1 MKPDEKIEKTL
12 LSNGVRI
19 LSQRMPHVQSV
30 SMGVWVSIGSRDETD
45 AENGLSH
52 FIEHMMFKGTQKRS
66 AFEIAKAFDAIGGY
80 TNAFTSMENT
90 CYHAKVMANHLGTM
104 SEILTDIFLNS
115 LFDEAEIEK
124 ERPVIFQEIGM
135 MEDTP
140 DEYVHQLAARSF
152 WGDNPL
158 GRSILGTHDN
168 ILQFDSKN
176 IRSFFDRLYQPERI
190 VVTAVGNIEHDRLVD
205 LARPAFE
212 AIQTGQFYV
221 RPIPARDVPQGH
233 FNVGQNIHVHS
244 KDIEQAHI
252 CLNALGLP
260 TTDPR
265 RYVLSLMNTILG
277 GNMSSRLFQQIREQ
291 RGLAYSVYSFVSSFV
306 DTGMTGAYAGVDPV
320 NAFET
325 VELILD
331 SLQSLKDIPVTDDEL
346 QHAKE
351 FTKGNL
357 LMASESN
364 ENQMARLAQGEFHF
378 GRYTPLK
385 EILGEIDRVTPADI
399 QILAEELFQKNLM
412 TLTIYGPEPE
422 ASQFEQLM
430 MA

>member
-1 MKPDEKIEKTL
+1 MNPEDSIEKTL

-30 SMGVWVSIGSRDETD
+30 SMGVWVNIGSRDETD

-90 CYHAKVMANHLGTM
+90 CYHAKVMANHLETM

-135 MEDTP
+135 LEDTP
-140 DEYVHQLAARSF
+140 DEYVHQLAAQSF

-168 ILQFDSKN
+168 ILQFDSKK
-176 IRSFFDRLYQPERI
+176 IRSFFERLYQPDRI
-190 VVTAVGNIEHDRLVD
+190 VVTAVGNIAHDRLVD

-212 AIQTGQFYV
+212 AIQAGN
-221 RPIPARDVPQGH
+221 PIPARDIPQGH
-233 FNVGQNIHVHS
+233 FNAGQNIYRHP

-252 CLNALGLP
+252 CLNSRGLS

-265 RYVLSLMNTILG
+265 RYVSSLMNTILG

-306 DTGMTGAYAGVDPV
+306 DTGMSGAYAGVDPGSC
-320 NAFET
+320 F
-325 VELILD
+325 
-331 SLQSLKDIPVTDDEL
+331 
-346 QHAKE
+346 
-351 FTKGNL
+351 
-357 LMASESN
+357 
-364 ENQMARLAQGEFHF
+364 
-378 GRYTPLK
+378 
-385 EILGEIDRVTPADI
+385 
-399 QILAEELFQKNLM
+399 
-412 TLTIYGPEPE
+412 
-422 ASQFEQLM
+422 
-430 MA
+430 

>member
-1 MKPDEKIEKTL
+1 LKPDDRIEKTL

-30 SMGVWVSIGSRDETD
+30 SMGVWVNIGSRDETD

-90 CYHAKVMANHLGTM
+90 CYHAKVMANHLDTM

-135 MEDTP
+135 LEDTP

-176 IRSFFDRLYQPERI
+176 IRSFFERLYQPDRI
-190 VVTAVGNIEHDRLVD
+190 VVTAVGNIEHDHLVD

-212 AIQTGQFYV
+212 AIPSGN
-221 RPIPARDVPQGH
+221 PIQARDIPQGH
-233 FNVGQNIHVHS
+233 FHVGIHP
-244 KDIEQAHI
+244 KDLEQVHI
-252 CLNALGLP
+252 CLNARGLA

-265 RYVLSLMNTILG
+265 RFVASLMNTILG

-291 RGLAYSVYSFVSSFV
+291 RGLAYSVYSFFSSFV
-306 DTGMTGAYAGVDPV
+306 DTGMSGAYAGVDPV
-320 NAFET
+320 NAYET
-325 VELILD
+325 VEIILNT
-331 SLQSLKDIPVTDDEL
+331 LQDLKDSPVTDDEL
-346 QHAKE
+346 LHAKE

-378 GRYTPLK
+378 GRYTPLQ
-385 EILGEIDRVTPADI
+385 EILDGIDRVTPADI
-399 QILAEELFQKNLM
+399 RMLSEEIFHKKQM
-412 TLTIYGPEPE
+412 TLTLHGPVPE
-422 ASQFEQLM
+422 SSQFEQLM

>member
-1 MKPDEKIEKTL
+1 
-12 LSNGVRI
+12 
-19 LSQRMPHVQSV
+19 
-30 SMGVWVSIGSRDETD
+30 MGVWVNIGSRDETD

-90 CYHAKVMANHLGTM
+90 CYHAKVMANHLETM

-135 MEDTP
+135 LEDTP

-168 ILQFDSKN
+168 ILQFDSKT
-176 IRSFFDRLYQPERI
+176 IRSFFERLYQPNRI

-212 AIQTGQFYV
+212 AIQSGN
-221 RPIPARDVPQGH
+221 PIPARGIPQGH
-233 FNVGQNIHVHS
+233 FNVGIHP
-244 KDIEQAHI
+244 KDLEQVHI
-252 CLNALGLP
+252 CLNTRGLS

-265 RYVLSLMNTILG
+265 RFVSSLMNTILG

-306 DTGMTGAYAGVDPV
+306 ETGMSGAYAGVDPD

-325 VELILD
+325 VELILNT
-331 SLQSLKDIPVTDDEL
+331 LQSLKDSPVTEDEL
-346 QHAKE
+346 HHAKE

-378 GRYTPLK
+378 ERYTPLQ
-385 EILGEIDRVTPADI
+385 EILDGIDGVTPADI
-399 QILAEELFQKNLM
+399 QVLAEEMFLKNQM
-412 TLTIYGPEPE
+412 TLTLHGPVTET
-422 ASQFEQLM
+422 SQFEQLM

>member
-1 MKPDEKIEKTL
+1 MKPDDRIEKTL

-30 SMGVWVSIGSRDETD
+30 SMGVWVNIGSRDETD

-90 CYHAKVMANHLGTM
+90 CYHAKVMANHLETM

-115 LFDEAEIEK
+115 LFDEAEIDK

-135 MEDTP
+135 LEDTP
-140 DEYVHQLAARSF
+140 DEYVHQLAAQSF

-168 ILQFDSKN
+168 ILQFDSKK
-176 IRSFFDRLYQPERI
+176 IRSFFERLYQPDRI

-212 AIQTGQFYV
+212 AIQTGN
-221 RPIPARDVPQGH
+221 PIPARGIPQGH
-233 FNVGQNIHVHS
+233 FSVGIHP
-244 KDIEQAHI
+244 KDLEQAHI
-252 CLNALGLP
+252 CLNSQGLS

-306 DTGMTGAYAGVDPV
+306 DTGMSGAYAGVDPV
-320 NAFET
+320 HAFET
-325 VELILD
+325 VDLILNT
-331 SLQSLKDIPVTDDEL
+331 LQSLKDSPVTEDEL

-378 GRYTPLK
+378 GHYTPLK
-385 EILGEIDRVTPADI
+385 EILDQIDQVTPSDI
-399 QILAEELFQKNLM
+399 RMLAEELFQKNQM
-412 TLTIYGPEPE
+412 TLTLHGPVPE
-422 ASQFEQLM
+422 TSQFEQLM
-430 MA
+430 MT

>member
-1 MKPDEKIEKTL
+1 LKPDDRIEKTL

-30 SMGVWVSIGSRDETD
+30 SMGVWVNIGSRDETD

-90 CYHAKVMANHLGTM
+90 CYHAKVMANHLDTM

-135 MEDTP
+135 LEDTP

-176 IRSFFDRLYQPERI
+176 IRSFFERLYQPDRI
-190 VVTAVGNIEHDRLVD
+190 VVTAVGNIEHDHLVD

-212 AIQTGQFYV
+212 AIPSGN
-221 RPIPARDVPQGH
+221 PIQARDIPQGH
-233 FNVGQNIHVHS
+233 FHVGIHP
-244 KDIEQAHI
+244 KDLEQVHI
-252 CLNALGLP
+252 CLNARGLA

-265 RYVLSLMNTILG
+265 RFVASLMNTILG

-291 RGLAYSVYSFVSSFV
+291 RGLAYSVYSFFSSFV
-306 DTGMTGAYAGVDPV
+306 DTGMSGAYAGVDPV
-320 NAFET
+320 NAYET
-325 VELILD
+325 VEIILNT
-331 SLQSLKDIPVTDDEL
+331 LQDLKDSPVTDDEL
-346 QHAKE
+346 LHAKE

-378 GRYTPLK
+378 ERYTPLQ
-385 EILGEIDRVTPADI
+385 EILDGIDGVTPADI
-399 QILAEELFQKNLM
+399 QVLAEEMFLKNQM
-412 TLTIYGPEPE
+412 TLTLHGPVTET
-422 ASQFEQLM
+422 SQFEQLM

>member
-1 MKPDEKIEKTL
+1 LKPDERIEKTL

-30 SMGVWVSIGSRDETD
+30 SMGVWVNIGSRDETD

-90 CYHAKVMANHLGTM
+90 CYHAKVMANHLETM

-135 MEDTP
+135 LEDTP

-168 ILQFDSKN
+168 ILQFDSKT
-176 IRSFFDRLYQPERI
+176 IRSFFERLYQPDRI

-212 AIQTGQFYV
+212 AIQTGN
-221 RPIPARDVPQGH
+221 PIPARDIPQGH
-233 FNVGQNIHVHS
+233 FNVGIHP
-244 KDIEQAHI
+244 KDLEQAHI
-252 CLNALGLP
+252 CLNSRGLS

-306 DTGMTGAYAGVDPV
+306 DTGMSGAYAGVDPV
-320 NAFET
+320 HAFET
-325 VELILD
+325 VGLILNT
-331 SLQSLKDIPVTDDEL
+331 LQSLKDSPVTEDEL
-346 QHAKE
+346 QHAKD

-378 GRYTPLK
+378 GRYTPLQ
-385 EILGEIDRVTPADI
+385 EILDQIDRVTPSDI
-399 QILAEELFQKNLM
+399 RMLAEEIFLKDQM
-412 TLTIYGPEPE
+412 TLTLHGPVPE

>member
-1 MKPDEKIEKTL
+1 MKPEENIEKTL

-30 SMGVWVSIGSRDETD
+30 SMGVWVNIGSRDETD

-52 FIEHMMFKGTQKRS
+52 FIEHMIFKGTQKRS

-80 TNAFTSMENT
+80 SNAFTSMENT
-90 CYHAKVMANHLGTM
+90 CYHAKVMGNHLETV

-135 MEDTP
+135 LEDTP

-152 WGDNPL
+152 WGESPL
-158 GRSILGTHDN
+158 GRSILGTRDN
-168 ILQFDSKN
+168 IQQFDSKT
-176 IRSFFDRLYQPERI
+176 IRSFFDRRYQPDRI
-190 VVTAVGNIEHDRLVD
+190 VVTAVGNIEHDHLVD

-212 AIQTGQFYV
+212 VIQTGEPV
-221 RPIPARDVPQGH
+221 SDRGIPRGPFH
-233 FNVGQNIHVHS
+233 MGQNINWHQ
-244 KDIEQAHI
+244 KDLEQVHI
-252 CLNALGLP
+252 CLNARGLA
-260 TTDPR
+260 TTDSR
-265 RYVLSLMNTILG
+265 RFVASLMNTILG

-291 RGLAYSVYSFVSSFV
+291 RGLAYSVYSFVSSFE
-306 DTGMTGAYAGVDPV
+306 DTGMSGAYAGVDPIH
-320 NAFET
+320 AYET
-325 VELILD
+325 VEIILNT
-331 SLQSLKDIPVTDDEL
+331 LQSLTDGPVTDDEL
-346 QHAKE
+346 LHAKE

-378 GRYTPLK
+378 GRYTPLQ
-385 EILGEIDRVTPADI
+385 EILDGIDRVTPADI
-399 QILAEELFQKNLM
+399 RKLSEEIFQKNQM
-412 TLTIYGPEPE
+412 TLTLHGPVTES
-422 ASQFEQLM
+422 SQFEQLM
-430 MA
+430 TA

>member
-1 MKPDEKIEKTL
+1 MKPDDRIEKTL

-30 SMGVWVSIGSRDETD
+30 SMGVWVNIGSRDETD

-90 CYHAKVMANHLGTM
+90 CYHAKVMANHLETM

-115 LFDEAEIEK
+115 LFDETEIEK

-135 MEDTP
+135 LEDTP

-176 IRSFFDRLYQPERI
+176 IRSFFERLYQPDRI

-212 AIQTGQFYV
+212 AIQTGN
-221 RPIPARDVPQGH
+221 PIPNRGVPQSH
-233 FNVGQNIHVHS
+233 FHVGIHP
-244 KDIEQAHI
+244 KDLEQVHI
-252 CLNALGLP
+252 CLNTPGIP
-260 TTDPR
+260 TTDSR

-277 GNMSSRLFQQIREQ
+277 GNMSSRLFQEIREQ

-306 DTGMTGAYAGVDPV
+306 DTGMSGAYAGVDPV
-320 NAFET
+320 HAFET
-325 VELILD
+325 VDLVLNT
-331 SLQSLKDIPVTDDEL
+331 LQGLKDSPVTEDEL

-385 EILGEIDRVTPADI
+385 EILDEIDRVTPSDI
-399 QILAEELFQKNLM
+399 QMLAEDIFQKNQM
-412 TLTIYGPEPE
+412 TLTLHGPVQED
-422 ASQFEQLM
+422 SQFEQLM

>member
-1 MKPDEKIEKTL
+1 LKPDDRIEKTL

-30 SMGVWVSIGSRDETD
+30 SMGVWVNIGSRDETD

-90 CYHAKVMANHLGTM
+90 CYHAKVMANHLETM

-135 MEDTP
+135 LEDTP

-168 ILQFDSKN
+168 ILQFDSKT
-176 IRSFFDRLYQPERI
+176 IRSFFERLYQPNRI

-212 AIQTGQFYV
+212 AIQSGN
-221 RPIPARDVPQGH
+221 PIPARGIPQGH
-233 FNVGQNIHVHS
+233 FNVGIHP
-244 KDIEQAHI
+244 KDLEQVHI
-252 CLNALGLP
+252 CLNTRGLS

-265 RYVLSLMNTILG
+265 RFVSSLMNTILG

-306 DTGMTGAYAGVDPV
+306 ETGMSGAYAGVDPD

-325 VELILD
+325 VELILNT
-331 SLQSLKDIPVTDDEL
+331 LQSLKDSPVTEDEL
-346 QHAKE
+346 HHAKE

-378 GRYTPLK
+378 ERYTPLQ
-385 EILGEIDRVTPADI
+385 EILDGIDGVTPADI
-399 QILAEELFQKNLM
+399 QVLAEEMFLKNQM
-412 TLTIYGPEPE
+412 TLTLHGPVTET
-422 ASQFEQLM
+422 SQFEQLM

>member
-1 MKPDEKIEKTL
+1 MKQADSVEKTT

-19 LSQRMPHVQSV
+19 LSQKMPHVQSV
-30 SMGVWVSIGSRDETD
+30 SMGVWVSIGSRDESD

-52 FIEHMMFKGTQKRS
+52 FIEHMIFKGTQKRS

-90 CYHAKVMANHLGTM
+90 CYHAKVMANHLETM

-115 LFDEAEIEK
+115 LFDEVEIEK

-140 DEYVHQLAARSF
+140 DEYVHHLAARSF
-152 WGDNPL
+152 WGEYPL
-158 GRSILGTHDN
+158 GRSILGTRDN
-168 ILQFDSKN
+168 ILKFDSKT
-176 IRSFFDRLYQPERI
+176 IRSFFERLYQPDRI
-190 VVTAVGNIEHDRLVD
+190 MVTAVGDIEHDHLLE

-212 AIQTGQFYV
+212 AVKSGS
-221 RPIPARDVPQGH
+221 PIPGRGVPQGH
-233 FNVGQNIHVHS
+233 FRVGIHP
-244 KDIEQAHI
+244 KDLEQVHI
-252 CLNALGLP
+252 CLNAQGLS

-265 RYVLSLMNTILG
+265 RYVSSLMNTILG

-291 RGLAYSVYSFVSSFV
+291 RGLAYSVYSYVSSFV
-306 DTGMTGAYAGVDPV
+306 DAGMVGAYAGVDPAQ
-320 NAFET
+320 AFET
-325 VELILD
+325 VTLIL
-331 SLQSLKDIPVTDDEL
+331 STLQGLKDSPVSEEEL

-364 ENQMARLAQGEFHF
+364 ENQMARLAQGEFHY
-378 GRYTPLK
+378 GRYTQLQ
-385 EILGEIDRVTPADI
+385 EILDGIDRVTPADI
-399 QILAEELFQKNLM
+399 QVLAAEIFVNRKM
-412 TLTIYGPEPE
+412 TLTLHGPVAE

>member
-1 MKPDEKIEKTL
+1 MKPDDRIEKTL

-30 SMGVWVSIGSRDETD
+30 SMGVWVNIGSRDETD

-90 CYHAKVMANHLGTM
+90 CYHAKVMANHLETM
-104 SEILTDIFLNS
+104 SDILTDIFLNS
-115 LFDEAEIEK
+115 LFDDAEIEK

-135 MEDTP
+135 LEDTP

-176 IRSFFDRLYQPERI
+176 IRSFFERLYQPNRI

-212 AIQTGQFYV
+212 AIQTGN
-221 RPIPARDVPQGH
+221 PIPARGIPQGH
-233 FNVGQNIHVHS
+233 FNVGIHP
-244 KDIEQAHI
+244 KDLEQAHI
-252 CLNALGLP
+252 CLNARGLP

-265 RYVLSLMNTILG
+265 RYVSSLMNTILG

-306 DTGMTGAYAGVDPV
+306 DTGMSGAYAGVDPV
-320 NAFET
+320 HAFET
-325 VELILD
+325 VDLILNT
-331 SLQSLKDIPVTDDEL
+331 LQSLKDSPVTEDEL

-378 GRYTPLK
+378 GRYTQLK
-385 EILGEIDRVTPADI
+385 EILDEIDRVTPSDI
-399 QILAEELFQKNLM
+399 QLLAEEIFQKNQM
-412 TLTIYGPEPE
+412 TLTLHGPVPE
-422 ASQFEQLM
+422 TSQFEQLM

>member
-1 MKPDEKIEKTL
+1 MKPDDRIEKTL

-30 SMGVWVSIGSRDETD
+30 SMGVWVNIGSRDETD

-90 CYHAKVMANHLGTM
+90 CYHAKVMANHLDTM

-135 MEDTP
+135 LEDTP

-176 IRSFFDRLYQPERI
+176 IRSFFERLYQPDRI
-190 VVTAVGNIEHDRLVD
+190 VVTAVGNIEHDHLVD

-212 AIQTGQFYV
+212 AIPSGN
-221 RPIPARDVPQGH
+221 PIQARDIPQGH
-233 FNVGQNIHVHS
+233 FHVGIHP
-244 KDIEQAHI
+244 KDLEQVHI
-252 CLNALGLP
+252 CLNARGLA

-265 RYVLSLMNTILG
+265 RFVASLMNTILG

-291 RGLAYSVYSFVSSFV
+291 RGLAYSVYSFFSSFV
-306 DTGMTGAYAGVDPV
+306 DTGMSGAYAGVDHV
-320 NAFET
+320 NAYET
-325 VELILD
+325 VEIILNT
-331 SLQSLKDIPVTDDEL
+331 LQDLKDSPVTDDEL
-346 QHAKE
+346 LHAKE

-378 GRYTPLK
+378 GRYTPLQ
-385 EILGEIDRVTPADI
+385 EILDGIDRVTPADI
-399 QILAEELFQKNLM
+399 RMLSEEIFHKKQM
-412 TLTIYGPEPE
+412 TLTLHGPVPE
-422 ASQFEQLM
+422 SSQFEQLM

>member
-1 MKPDEKIEKTL
+1 
-12 LSNGVRI
+12 
-19 LSQRMPHVQSV
+19 
-30 SMGVWVSIGSRDETD
+30 MGVWVNIGSRDETD

-90 CYHAKVMANHLGTM
+90 CYHAKVMANHLETM

-115 LFDEAEIEK
+115 LFDDAEIEK

-135 MEDTP
+135 LEDTP

-176 IRSFFDRLYQPERI
+176 IRSFFERLYQPDRI

-212 AIQTGQFYV
+212 AIQTGN
-221 RPIPARDVPQGH
+221 PIPARGIPQGH
-233 FNVGQNIHVHS
+233 FNVGIHP
-244 KDIEQAHI
+244 KDLEQAHI
-252 CLNALGLP
+252 CLNARGLP

-265 RYVLSLMNTILG
+265 RYVSSLMNTILG

-306 DTGMTGAYAGVDPV
+306 DTGMSGAYAGVDPV
-320 NAFET
+320 HAFET
-325 VELILD
+325 VDLILNT
-331 SLQSLKDIPVTDDEL
+331 LQSLKDSPVTEDEL

-385 EILGEIDRVTPADI
+385 EILDEIDRVTPANI
-399 QILAEELFQKNLM
+399 RMLAEEIFQKNQM
-412 TLTIYGPEPE
+412 TLTLHGPVPE
-422 ASQFEQLM
+422 TSQFEQLM

>member
-1 MKPDEKIEKTL
+1 
-12 LSNGVRI
+12 
-19 LSQRMPHVQSV
+19 
-30 SMGVWVSIGSRDETD
+30 
-45 AENGLSH
+45 
-52 FIEHMMFKGTQKRS
+52 
-66 AFEIAKAFDAIGGY
+66 
-80 TNAFTSMENT
+80 
-90 CYHAKVMANHLGTM
+90 
-104 SEILTDIFLNS
+104 
-115 LFDEAEIEK
+115 
-124 ERPVIFQEIGM
+124 
-135 MEDTP
+135 
-140 DEYVHQLAARSF
+140 LAARSF

-168 ILQFDSKN
+168 ILKFDSKN
-176 IRSFFDRLYQPERI
+176 IRSFFERLYQPDRI
-190 VVTAVGNIEHDRLVD
+190 VVTAVGNIAHDRLVD

-212 AIQTGQFYV
+212 AIQTGN
-221 RPIPARDVPQGH
+221 PIPARSIPQGH
-233 FNVGQNIHVHS
+233 FNVEIHQ
-244 KDIEQAHI
+244 KDLEQAHI
-252 CLNALGLP
+252 CLNSRGLS

-306 DTGMTGAYAGVDPV
+306 DTGMSGAYAGVDPV
-320 NAFET
+320 HAFET
-325 VELILD
+325 VELILNT
-331 SLQSLKDIPVTDDEL
+331 LQSLKDSPVTEDEL

-385 EILGEIDRVTPADI
+385 EILDEIDRVTPSDI
-399 QILAEELFQKNLM
+399 QMLAEELFQKNQM
-412 TLTIYGPEPE
+412 TLTLHGPVPE

>member
-1 MKPDEKIEKTL
+1 MKPDDRIEKTL

-30 SMGVWVSIGSRDETD
+30 SMGVWVNIGSRDETD

-90 CYHAKVMANHLGTM
+90 CYHAKVMANHLETM

-115 LFDEAEIEK
+115 LFDDAEIEK

-135 MEDTP
+135 LEDTP

-176 IRSFFDRLYQPERI
+176 IRSFFERLYQPDRI

-212 AIQTGQFYV
+212 AIQTGN
-221 RPIPARDVPQGH
+221 PIPARGIPQGH
-233 FNVGQNIHVHS
+233 FNVGIHP
-244 KDIEQAHI
+244 KDLEQAHI
-252 CLNALGLP
+252 CLNARGLP

-265 RYVLSLMNTILG
+265 RYVSSLMNTILG

-306 DTGMTGAYAGVDPV
+306 DTGMSGAYAGVDPV
-320 NAFET
+320 HAFET
-325 VELILD
+325 VDLILNT
-331 SLQSLKDIPVTDDEL
+331 LQSLKDSPVTEDEL

-378 GRYTPLK
+378 GRYTQLK
-385 EILGEIDRVTPADI
+385 EILDEIDRVTPANI
-399 QILAEELFQKNLM
+399 RMLAEEIFQKNQM
-412 TLTIYGPEPE
+412 TLTLHGPVPE
-422 ASQFEQLM
+422 TSQFEQLM

>member
-1 MKPDEKIEKTL
+1 MKPDDRIEKTL

-30 SMGVWVSIGSRDETD
+30 SMGVWVNIGSRDETD

-90 CYHAKVMANHLGTM
+90 CYHAKVMANHLDTM

-115 LFDEAEIEK
+115 LFDDAEIEK

-135 MEDTP
+135 LEDTP

-176 IRSFFDRLYQPERI
+176 IRSFFERLYQPDRI
-190 VVTAVGNIEHDRLVD
+190 VVTAVGNIAHDRLVD

-212 AIQTGQFYV
+212 AIRTGN
-221 RPIPARDVPQGH
+221 PIPARGIPQGH
-233 FNVGQNIHVHS
+233 FNVEIHP
-244 KDIEQAHI
+244 KDLEQAHI
-252 CLNALGLP
+252 CLNSRGLS

-306 DTGMTGAYAGVDPV
+306 DTGMSGAYAGVDPV
-320 NAFET
+320 HAFET
-325 VELILD
+325 VELILNT
-331 SLQSLKDIPVTDDEL
+331 LQSLKDSPV
-346 QHAKE
+346 
-351 FTKGNL
+351 
-357 LMASESN
+357 
-364 ENQMARLAQGEFHF
+364 
-378 GRYTPLK
+378 
-385 EILGEIDRVTPADI
+385 
-399 QILAEELFQKNLM
+399 
-412 TLTIYGPEPE
+412 
-422 ASQFEQLM
+422 
-430 MA
+430 

>member
-1 MKPDEKIEKTL
+1 LKQADSVEKTT

-19 LSQRMPHVQSV
+19 LSQKMPHVQSV
-30 SMGVWVSIGSRDETD
+30 SMGVWVSIGSRDESD

-52 FIEHMMFKGTQKRS
+52 FIEHMIFKGTQKRS

-90 CYHAKVMANHLGTM
+90 CYHAKVMANHLETM

-135 MEDTP
+135 MEDAP

-152 WGDNPL
+152 WGDDPL
-158 GRSILGTHDN
+158 GRSILGTRDN
-168 ILQFDSKN
+168 ILKFDSKN
-176 IRSFFDRLYQPERI
+176 IRSFFERLYQPNRI
-190 VVTAVGNIEHDRLVD
+190 VVTAVGDIEHDHLVD

-212 AIQTGQFYV
+212 AVKSGN
-221 RPIPARDVPQGH
+221 PIPGRGVPQGH
-233 FNVGQNIHVHS
+233 FHVGIHP
-244 KDIEQAHI
+244 KDLEQVHI
-252 CLNALGLP
+252 CLNAQGLS

-265 RYVLSLMNTILG
+265 RYVSSLMNTILG

-291 RGLAYSVYSFVSSFV
+291 RGLAYSVYSYVSSFV
-306 DTGMTGAYAGVDPV
+306 DSGMFGAYAGVDPV
-320 NAFET
+320 HAFET
-325 VELILD
+325 VDLILNT
-331 SLQSLKDIPVTDDEL
+331 LQGLKDSPVSEEEL

-351 FTKGNL
+351 FSKGNL

-378 GRYTPLK
+378 GRYTPLQ
-385 EILGEIDRVTPADI
+385 EILDGIDRVTPADI
-399 QILAEELFQKNLM
+399 RVLAAEIFVNRQM
-412 TLTIYGPEPE
+412 TLTLHGPVIE

-430 MA
+430 TA

>member
-1 MKPDEKIEKTL
+1 LRPDDRIEKTL

-30 SMGVWVSIGSRDETD
+30 SMGVWVNIGSRDETN

-90 CYHAKVMANHLGTM
+90 CYHAKVMANHLETM

-115 LFDEAEIEK
+115 LFDETEIEK

-135 MEDTP
+135 LEDTP

-176 IRSFFDRLYQPERI
+176 IRSFFERLYQPDRI

-212 AIQTGQFYV
+212 AIQTGN
-221 RPIPARDVPQGH
+221 PIPARGIPQGH
-233 FNVGQNIHVHS
+233 FNVGIHP
-244 KDIEQAHI
+244 KDLEQAHI
-252 CLNALGLP
+252 CLNSRGLS

-306 DTGMTGAYAGVDPV
+306 DTGMSGAYAGVDPV
-320 NAFET
+320 HAFET
-325 VELILD
+325 VDLILNT
-331 SLQSLKDIPVTDDEL
+331 LQSLKDSPVTEDEL

-385 EILGEIDRVTPADI
+385 EILDEIDRVTPADI
-399 QILAEELFQKNLM
+399 RMLAEELFQKNQM
-412 TLTIYGPEPE
+412 TLTLHGPVPE

>member
-1 MKPDEKIEKTL
+1 MKSDERIEKTL

-30 SMGVWVSIGSRDETD
+30 SMGVWVNIGSRDETD

-90 CYHAKVMANHLGTM
+90 CYHAKVMANHLETM

-135 MEDTP
+135 LEDTP

-168 ILQFDSKN
+168 ILQFDSKT
-176 IRSFFDRLYQPERI
+176 IRSFFERLYQPDRI

-212 AIQTGQFYV
+212 AIQTGN
-221 RPIPARDVPQGH
+221 PIPARDIPQGH
-233 FNVGQNIHVHS
+233 FNVGIHP
-244 KDIEQAHI
+244 KDLEQAHI
-252 CLNALGLP
+252 CLNSRGLS

-306 DTGMTGAYAGVDPV
+306 DTGMSGAYAGVDPV
-320 NAFET
+320 HAFET
-325 VELILD
+325 VDLILNT
-331 SLQSLKDIPVTDDEL
+331 LQSLQDSPVTEDEL
-346 QHAKE
+346 LHAKE

-378 GRYTPLK
+378 GRYTPLQ
-385 EILGEIDRVTPADI
+385 EILDQIDRVTPSDI
-399 QILAEELFQKNLM
+399 RMLAEEIFQKDQM
-412 TLTIYGPEPE
+412 TLTLHGPVPE

>member
-1 MKPDEKIEKTL
+1 MKPDDRIEKTL

-30 SMGVWVSIGSRDETD
+30 SMGVWVNIGSRDETD

-90 CYHAKVMANHLGTM
+90 CYHAKVMANHLETM

-135 MEDTP
+135 QEDTP
-140 DEYVHQLAARSF
+140 DEYVHQLAARAF

-168 ILQFDSKN
+168 ILQFDSKT
-176 IRSFFDRLYQPERI
+176 IRSFFERLYQPNRI

-212 AIQTGQFYV
+212 AIQTGNT
-221 RPIPARDVPQGH
+221 IPARGIPQGH
-233 FNVGQNIHVHS
+233 FSVGIHP
-244 KDIEQAHI
+244 KDLEQAHI
-252 CLNALGLP
+252 CLNSRGLP

-306 DTGMTGAYAGVDPV
+306 DTGMSGAYAGVDPV
-320 NAFET
+320 HAFET
-325 VELILD
+325 VDLILNT
-331 SLQSLKDIPVTDDEL
+331 LQGLKVSPVTEDEL

-378 GRYTPLK
+378 GRYTQLK
-385 EILGEIDRVTPADI
+385 EILDEIDRVTPSDI
-399 QILAEELFQKNLM
+399 QLLAEEIFQKNQM
-412 TLTIYGPEPE
+412 TLTLHGPVPE

>member
-1 MKPDEKIEKTL
+1 LKPDDRIEKTL

-30 SMGVWVSIGSRDETD
+30 SMGVWVNIGSRDETD

-90 CYHAKVMANHLGTM
+90 CYHAKVMANHLETM

-135 MEDTP
+135 LEDTP

-152 WGDNPL
+152 WGENPL

-168 ILQFDSKN
+168 ILQFDSKT
-176 IRSFFDRLYQPERI
+176 IRGFFERLYQPDRI
-190 VVTAVGNIEHDRLVD
+190 AVTAVGNIEHNCLVD

-212 AIQTGQFYV
+212 AIRTGN
-221 RPIPARDVPQGH
+221 PIPARGFPQGR
-233 FNVGQNIHVHS
+233 FSVGIHT
-244 KDIEQAHI
+244 KDLEQVHI
-252 CLNALGLP
+252 CLNTRGLS

-306 DTGMTGAYAGVDPV
+306 DTGMSGAYAGVDPV
-320 NAFET
+320 HAFET
-325 VELILD
+325 VDLILNT
-331 SLQSLKDIPVTDDEL
+331 LQSLKDVPVTEDEL

-385 EILGEIDRVTPADI
+385 EILDEIDRVVPSDI
-399 QILAEELFQKNLM
+399 QLLAEEIFQKNQM
-412 TLTIYGPEPE
+412 TLTLHGPVQDV
-422 ASQFEQLM
+422 SQFEQLM

>member
-1 MKPDEKIEKTL
+1 LNPEDSIEKTI

-19 LSQRMPHVQSV
+19 LTQRMPHVQSV
-30 SMGVWVSIGSRDETD
+30 SMGVWVNIGSRDETE

-90 CYHAKVMANHLGTM
+90 CYHAKVMANHLETM

-135 MEDTP
+135 LEDTP
-140 DEYVHQLAARSF
+140 DEYVHQLAAQSF

-168 ILQFDSKN
+168 ILHFDSNK
-176 IRSFFDRLYQPERI
+176 IRSFFERLYQPDRI
-190 VVTAVGNIEHDRLVD
+190 VVTAVGNIAHDRLVD

-212 AIQTGQFYV
+212 AVQAGK
-221 RPIPARDVPQGH
+221 PIPAREIPQRH
-233 FNVGQNIHVHS
+233 AGQKIYSHP
-244 KDIEQAHI
+244 KDIEQTHI
-252 CLNALGLP
+252 CLNTRGLS
-260 TTDPR
+260 TTHPR
-265 RYVLSLMNTILG
+265 RYVSSLMNTILG

-291 RGLAYSVYSFVSSFV
+291 RGLAYSVYSFASPFA
-306 DTGMTGAYAGVDPV
+306 DTGMSGAYAGVDPV
-320 NAFET
+320 HAFET
-325 VELILD
+325 VELILNT
-331 SLQSLKDIPVTDDEL
+331 LQSLKESPVTEDEL
-346 QHAKE
+346 QNAKE
-351 FTKGNL
+351 FSKGNL

-385 EILGEIDRVTPADI
+385 EILDEIDRVTPSDI
-399 QILAEELFQKNLM
+399 RMLAEALFQKDQM
-412 TLTIYGPEPE
+412 TLTLHGPVPE

>member
-1 MKPDEKIEKTL
+1 
-12 LSNGVRI
+12 
-19 LSQRMPHVQSV
+19 
-30 SMGVWVSIGSRDETD
+30 MGVWVNIGSRDETD

-90 CYHAKVMANHLGTM
+90 CYHAKVMANHLDTM

-135 MEDTP
+135 LEDTP

-176 IRSFFDRLYQPERI
+176 IRSFFERLYQPDRI
-190 VVTAVGNIEHDRLVD
+190 VVTAVGNIEHDHLVD

-212 AIQTGQFYV
+212 AIPSGN
-221 RPIPARDVPQGH
+221 PIQARDIPQGH
-233 FNVGQNIHVHS
+233 FHVGIHP
-244 KDIEQAHI
+244 KDLEQVHI
-252 CLNALGLP
+252 CLNARGLA

-265 RYVLSLMNTILG
+265 RFVASLMNTILG

-291 RGLAYSVYSFVSSFV
+291 RGLAYSVYSFFSSFV
-306 DTGMTGAYAGVDPV
+306 DTGMSGAYAGVDPV
-320 NAFET
+320 NAYET
-325 VELILD
+325 VEIILNT
-331 SLQSLKDIPVTDDEL
+331 LQDLKDSPVTDDEL
-346 QHAKE
+346 LHAKE

-378 GRYTPLK
+378 GRYTPLQ
-385 EILGEIDRVTPADI
+385 EILDGIDRVTPADI
-399 QILAEELFQKNLM
+399 RMLSEEIFHKKQM
-412 TLTIYGPEPE
+412 TLTLHGPVPE
-422 ASQFEQLM
+422 SSQFEQLM

>member
-1 MKPDEKIEKTL
+1 MKSEDSIEKTL
-12 LSNGVRI
+12 LTNGVRI

-30 SMGVWVSIGSRDETD
+30 SMGVWVNIGSRDETD

-90 CYHAKVMANHLGTM
+90 CYHAKVMANHLETM

-115 LFDEAEIEK
+115 LFDDAEIEK

-135 MEDTP
+135 LEDTP
-140 DEYVHQLAARSF
+140 DEYVHQLAAQSF
-152 WGDNPL
+152 WKDNSL
-158 GRSILGTHDN
+158 GRSILGTREN
-168 ILQFDSKN
+168 ILQFDSKT
-176 IRSFFDRLYQPERI
+176 IRSFFERLYQPDRI
-190 VVTAVGNIEHDRLVD
+190 VVTAVGNIDHEYLVD

-212 AIQTGQFYV
+212 AVPAGNPV
-221 RPIPARDVPQGH
+221 PAREMPQDH
-233 FNVGQNIHVHS
+233 SNAGQKIYRHP

-252 CLNALGLP
+252 CLNAPGLP

-265 RYVLSLMNTILG
+265 RYVSSLMNTILG
-277 GNMSSRLFQQIREQ
+277 GNMSSRLFQQIRED
-291 RGLAYSVYSFVSSFV
+291 RGLAYSVYSFASSFV
-306 DTGMTGAYAGVDPV
+306 DTGMSGAYAGVDPV
-320 NAFET
+320 HAFET
-325 VELILD
+325 VELIINT
-331 SLQSLKDIPVTDDEL
+331 LQSLKDSPVTEDEL
-346 QHAKE
+346 HHAKE

-385 EILGEIDRVTPADI
+385 EILDEIDRVTPSDI
-399 QILAEELFQKNLM
+399 RMLAEEIFQKNKM
-412 TLTIYGPEPE
+412 TLTLYGPVQES
-422 ASQFEQLM
+422 SQFEQLM
-430 MA
+430 TA

>member
-1 MKPDEKIEKTL
+1 MNPEDSIEKTL
-12 LSNGVRI
+12 LTNGVRI

-30 SMGVWVSIGSRDETD
+30 SMGVWVNIGSRDETD

-90 CYHAKVMANHLGTM
+90 CYHAKVMANHLETM
-104 SEILTDIFLNS
+104 SEILSDIFLNS
-115 LFDEAEIEK
+115 LFDDAEIEK

-135 MEDTP
+135 LEDTP
-140 DEYVHQLAARSF
+140 DEYVHQLAAQSF

-176 IRSFFDRLYQPERI
+176 IRSFFERLYQPDRI
-190 VVTAVGNIEHDRLVD
+190 VVTAVGNIAHDHLVD

-212 AIQTGQFYV
+212 AVPAGK
-221 RPIPARDVPQGH
+221 PIAAREIPQRH
-233 FNVGQNIHVHS
+233 SNAGQNIYRHP

-252 CLNALGLP
+252 CLNTRGLP

-265 RYVLSLMNTILG
+265 RYVSSLMNTILG

-291 RGLAYSVYSFVSSFV
+291 RGLAYSVYSFASSFV
-306 DTGMTGAYAGVDPV
+306 DTGMSGAYAGVDPV
-320 NAFET
+320 HAFET
-325 VELILD
+325 VELILNT
-331 SLQSLKDIPVTDDEL
+331 LQSLKDSPVTEDEL

-351 FTKGNL
+351 FSKGNL

-378 GRYTPLK
+378 GRYTPLQ
-385 EILGEIDRVTPADI
+385 EILDEIDRVTPSDI
-399 QILAEELFQKNLM
+399 RMLAEELFQKDQM
-412 TLTIYGPEPE
+412 TLTLHGPVPE

-430 MA
+430 TA